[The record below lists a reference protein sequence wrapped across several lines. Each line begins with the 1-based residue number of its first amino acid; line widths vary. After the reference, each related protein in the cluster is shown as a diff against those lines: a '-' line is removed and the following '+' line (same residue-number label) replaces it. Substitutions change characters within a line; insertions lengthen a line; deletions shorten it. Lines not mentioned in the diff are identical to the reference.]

1 MSARRAQQDTY
12 RRGQGDLSPFLC
24 EGVYY
29 RTWVVAMAFTVSDFM
44 TRQVVTVT
52 PQDRLRQAA
61 ERMQA
66 RGCRRLPVVEGE
78 RLVGIVTEM
87 DMLNAL
93 IQVLIAEP
101 DAPPTER
108 RT

>member
-1 MSARRAQQDTY
+1 MSARRAQQDAY

-24 EGVYY
+24 EGVSYP
-29 RTWVVAMAFTVSDFM
+29 TWVIATAFGMGIISD
-44 TRQVVTVT
+44 RDV
-52 PQDRLRQAA
+52 RLALASPLVMRDNKL
-61 ERMQA
+61 
-66 RGCRRLPVVEGE
+66 GGLLVVEKDWL
-78 RLVGIVTEM
+78 RGIITET

-101 DAPPTER
+101 GALAPER